1 MILPIATYII
11 YMFPCH
17 IFTWL
22 SGCSVRVTQRV
33 WHEIVAA
40 EMWATCLPS
49 RTSHTVGD
57 RSHTMPLGRHGH
69 PISEHWLKY
78 SLQWLP
84 VSEHFTCV
92 ARLWVFFQHSLASW
106 KFLMGKPHVRQI
118 LTLWLWLLSL
128 LLQYAA
134 AWTFPGGRC
143 QRSRLGTHSQQS
155 QQWIQCL
162 SSTSVNPLPDKKF
175 GQQRFHG
182 AHWKFDKV
190 DELIR
195 MSRSWGDL
203 GRVRWP
209 FSRFQINILQTHLL
223 TSLLL
228 PSHLQLQR
236 GELQQEISPRSCG
249 ESVSGFVLFY
259 NFKVRLPMSMCKF
272 CSTKHGLQPFRM
284 WADKR
289 NQRLF
294 GCRTILI
301 CTVYDLIYKYSLYS
315 CVFCI

>member
-1 MILPIATYII
+1 MILPISTYII

-182 AHWKFDKV
+182 AHWKFNKV
-190 DELIR
+190 DELMR
-195 MSRSWGDL
+195 MSTRSPGDL
-203 GRVRWP
+203 GRVWWP
-209 FSRFQINILQTHLL
+209 SSRFQTNIQYIQYSSN
-223 TSLLL
+223 TS
-228 PSHLQLQR
+228 SH
-236 GELQQEISPRSCG
+236 ISVAALAPAA
-249 ESVSGFVLFY
+249 
-259 NFKVRLPMSMCKF
+259 
-272 CSTKHGLQPFRM
+272 STRRASARDLSEKL
-284 WADKR
+284 
-289 NQRLF
+289 
-294 GCRTILI
+294 CRER
-301 CTVYDLIYKYSLYS
+301 
-315 CVFCI
+315 F

>member
-1 MILPIATYII
+1 MILPISTYII

-22 SGCSVRVTQRV
+22 SGCSLRVTQRV
-33 WHEIVAA
+33 WHKIVAA

-162 SSTSVNPLPDKKF
+162 SSTSTPCPTKNLGNKGSMGLTESSTKLMSWWECPPEVQEIWGEYGDHLPD
-175 GQQRFHG
+175 
-182 AHWKFDKV
+182 
-190 DELIR
+190 
-195 MSRSWGDL
+195 SR
-203 GRVRWP
+203 P
-209 FSRFQINILQTHLL
+209 IFNIFNILQTRLL

-228 PSHLQLQR
+228 HSHLQLQR
-236 GELQQEISPRSCG
+236 GELQQEISPRSCA
-249 ESVSGFVLFY
+249 ESVSRFVLF
-259 NFKVRLPMSMCKF
+259 V
-272 CSTKHGLQPFRM
+272 
-284 WADKR
+284 
-289 NQRLF
+289 
-294 GCRTILI
+294 
-301 CTVYDLIYKYSLYS
+301 
-315 CVFCI
+315 